1 MNIYSAQTYYN
12 NTSPAEVKKA
22 IQMELDFVHRLL
34 LGIQN
39 DNLWAIEARRIQN
52 LQKSIESMGNWQ
64 NKAHQTEIIDEK
76 TEQLNKTNK
85 NNHGQR
91 RAKRHL
97 ANCKI
102 CGRQSQYSFYGVRSC
117 EGCKQFF
124 RRVVAKQTLFTCPR
138 RNGIGSMVKCRGCR
152 LDKCLVAG
160 MDPTMINVPQSDKF
174 KQFLDNLEKRKRSAM
189 LMQECCK

>member
-1 MNIYSAQTYYN
+1 MNHSAQYYYN
-12 NTSPAEVKKA
+12 DTSQEVKKA

-34 LGIQN
+34 LSIQN
-39 DNLWAIEARRIQN
+39 ENLLAIEAMRNQIMKR
-52 LQKSIESMGNWQ
+52 SMESMENWQ

-91 RAKRHL
+91 RAKRQL

-124 RRVVAKQTLFTCPR
+124 RRVVTKQILFTCPR
-138 RNGIGSMVKCRGCR
+138 RNGIGNMVKCRGCR

-160 MDPTMINVPQSDKF
+160 MDPTLINVPQSDKF
-174 KQFLDNLEKRKRSAM
+174 KQFLANLEKRKRSTM
-189 LMQECCK
+189 LMQKW